1 MGELLSSDGLETS
14 GRGTGWVGPAA
25 PPSDPVATM
34 EAPLYAGAQPNAAGS
49 DRTEGL
55 DECDEWSWSVV
66 EQRRVSYERGAAQAG
81 VQWPVSGKL
90 AGYDGSASVP
100 AVNRRGTE
108 PYARWCER
116 TGEVTP
122 PPTRFCPKYDQPHN
136 PPHLKKLIFIKDWP
150 TRTTKRASNRDT
162 HQSPFSFRY
171 PFHQE
176 AAHSTSQRPD
186 FALRRNCRPGSYS
199 HWGNVCGYR
208 SGL

>member
-122 PPTRFCPKYDQPHN
+122 PPTRSEPPLVHSVHQGIQLPTISPHIRIVI
-136 PPHLKKLIFIKDWP
+136 PQLLEQLHQRSFSDAVFIS
-150 TRTTKRASNRDT
+150 TVGL
-162 HQSPFSFRY
+162 HQANQQVHGFGV
-171 PFHQE
+171 
-176 AAHSTSQRPD
+176 
-186 FALRRNCRPGSYS
+186 L
-199 HWGNVCGYR
+199 V
-208 SGL
+208 L

>member
-66 EQRRVSYERGAAQAG
+66 EQRRVSYKRGAAQAG

-100 AVNRRGTE
+100 AVNRRGTG

-116 TGEVTP
+116 TGEATT
-122 PPTRFCPKYDQPHN
+122 PPTRSSARRNQNFSIANNSTCCPSGRPDVSAETAVGRVVA
-136 PPHLKKLIFIKDWP
+136 LWS
-150 TRTTKRASNRDT
+150 R
-162 HQSPFSFRY
+162 
-171 PFHQE
+171 
-176 AAHSTSQRPD
+176 HSTPISK
-186 FALRRNCRPGSYS
+186 PGI
-199 HWGNVCGYR
+199 
-208 SGL
+208 

>member
-122 PPTRFCPKYDQPHN
+122 PPTR
-136 PPHLKKLIFIKDWP
+136 
-150 TRTTKRASNRDT
+150 
-162 HQSPFSFRY
+162 SPREFPGR
-171 PFHQE
+171 
-176 AAHSTSQRPD
+176 
-186 FALRRNCRPGSYS
+186 RPG
-199 HWGNVCGYR
+199 GPVPAQLRTVGQTAG
-208 SGL
+208 SGSGGRRC